1 MYPFVRIFPTSERV
15 VQAAARLLLAV
26 ACRSV
31 QRRGRFV
38 VALSGGNTPRALYRL
53 LATAPWKARFPW
65 AHTFVFWGD
74 ERMVPPD
81 HPESNF
87 RMAYEALLA
96 HVPVPPGQV
105 FRVPTEYPPAEA
117 AQRYEQQLRSLF
129 HGEGPVFDMV
139 LLGLGTDGHTASLFP
154 GTAALQEEERWVTAV
169 HVPRL
174 ASWRVTLTFPALNAA
189 RRALFLVLGASK
201 ADIVAQVLRGPEGR
215 YPAQRVRP
223 RERLYW
229 FLDAEAAGR

>member
-1 MYPFVRIFPTSERV
+1 
-15 VQAAARLLLAV
+15 
-26 ACRSV
+26 
-31 QRRGRFV
+31 
-38 VALSGGNTPRALYRL
+38 
-53 LATAPWKARFPW
+53 
-65 AHTFVFWGD
+65 
-74 ERMVPPD
+74 
-81 HPESNF
+81 
-87 RMAYEALLA
+87 MAYEALLA

-105 FRVPTEYPPAEA
+105 FRVPTEYPPGEA

-154 GTAALQEEERWVTAV
+154 GTAALQEEKRWVTVV

-201 ADIVAQVLRGPEGR
+201 ADIVAQVLRGPEER

-223 RERLYW
+223 ASGCIGFWMRRRRGVDGVVSCDMKNGTPKVMFGIVGYG
-229 FLDAEAAGR
+229 FPP